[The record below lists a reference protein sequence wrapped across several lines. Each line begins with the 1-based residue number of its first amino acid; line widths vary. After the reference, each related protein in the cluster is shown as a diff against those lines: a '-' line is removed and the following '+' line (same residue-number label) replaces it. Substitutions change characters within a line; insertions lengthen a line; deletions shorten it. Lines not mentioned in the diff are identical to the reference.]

1 MYIYTYIH
9 IYIKLYLSSLFD
21 IMYSIVWNVRDI
33 VEAPAIDRK
42 KTLQLIENISLAID
56 RKMIPCN

>member
-33 VEAPAIDRK
+33 VVVGLFTRF
-42 KTLQLIENISLAID
+42 IELLFYT
-56 RKMIPCN
+56 